1 LAPRLHEQLAMFQPL
16 SSKAQ
21 FALPWMSN
29 LKSALGPAAKAA
41 IQNAAQSA
49 TRTAESQATAVTR
62 VAARAVN
69 SYFTRA
75 LEDAT
80 SAVETPTAGSMPS
93 GPAADNFLPRQD
105 SVVARNSPPAPK
117 TTVASSTSTTTKS
130 SDVSTPPEPT
140 PADRL
145 NAALLALGY
154 DPQKFKIES
163 REEFVMFP
171 GGGYIHRYTNVQLP
185 NGMQENFST
194 DLMSR
199 YPEITANEIK
209 RMLNL
214 PNGDP
219 YSGLA

>member
-1 LAPRLHEQLAMFQPL
+1 MT
-16 SSKAQ
+16 
-21 FALPWMSN
+21 
-29 LKSALGPAAKAA
+29 
-41 IQNAAQSA
+41 I
-49 TRTAESQATAVTR
+49 
-62 VAARAVN
+62 
-69 SYFTRA
+69 
-75 LEDAT
+75 
-80 SAVETPTAGSMPS
+80 
-93 GPAADNFLPRQD
+93 
-105 SVVARNSPPAPK
+105 
-117 TTVASSTSTTTKS
+117 
-130 SDVSTPPEPT
+130 PEPT
-140 PADRL
+140 PADML
-145 NAALLALGY
+145 NTALLALGY

-194 DLMSR
+194 DLMAR